1 MLPCLDPAWTQ
12 VLRHIAGLVIERGG
26 LLSHAAIIAREYGI
40 PLVIGVP
47 EATERI
53 KTGDEI
59 EVDGEN
65 GVVTFR

>member
-1 MLPCLDPAWTQ
+1 
-12 VLRHIAGLVIERGG
+12 VLRHVAGLVIERGG

-53 KTGDEI
+53 TAGAMI
-59 EVDGEN
+59 EVDGDS
-65 GVVTFR
+65 GVVRTG